1 MLIGIWYPKAQV
13 VQSLDFPAWGGI
25 RRKQEGRG
33 LSWSSEYC
41 HLTDTEGKTMNNLN
55 SLDNCINFLLTGAQH
70 AVFQYMKKNLAQ
82 FDITPIQYGV
92 LGCIWEF
99 DMHNPKDIATHLGV
113 ENSTISG
120 ILERMENKGLIRRMI
135 DSSDRRF
142 IHIELTDVSRDLEIP
157 VRTVVTEV
165 DKVVLAKFGEK
176 EIGMLKDML
185 RMINAEEL

>member
-1 MLIGIWYPKAQV
+1 MTAGIPRQGELFMK
-13 VQSLDFPAWGGI
+13 SL
-25 RRKQEGRG
+25 
-33 LSWSSEYC
+33 
-41 HLTDTEGKTMNNLN
+41 N
-55 SLDNCINFLLTGAQH
+55 NCINYLLTGAQH
-70 AVFQYMKKNLAQ
+70 SVFQYMKKNLAQ

-99 DMHNPKDIATHLGV
+99 GMHNPKDIAAHLGV

-142 IHIELTDVSRDLEIP
+142 IHIELTDLSRELEVP

-165 DKVVLAKFGEK
+165 DRKVLASFSE
-176 EIGMLKDML
+176 EENLMLKDML
-185 RMINAEEL
+185 RRINSQAL

>member
-1 MLIGIWYPKAQV
+1 M
-13 VQSLDFPAWGGI
+13 
-25 RRKQEGRG
+25 
-33 LSWSSEYC
+33 
-41 HLTDTEGKTMNNLN
+41 N

-70 AVFQYMKKNLAQ
+70 AVFQYMKKNLSQ

-99 DMHNPKDIATHLGV
+99 DMHNPKDIAAHLGV

-142 IHIELTDVSRDLEIP
+142 IHIELTDISKKIEMP
-157 VRTVVTEV
+157 VRQVVGDV
-165 DKVVLAKFGEK
+165 DDVVLKQFSDEEVALLK
-176 EIGMLKDML
+176 EML
-185 RMINAEEL
+185 RKIYALEL

>member
-1 MLIGIWYPKAQV
+1 M
-13 VQSLDFPAWGGI
+13 
-25 RRKQEGRG
+25 
-33 LSWSSEYC
+33 
-41 HLTDTEGKTMNNLN
+41 N
-55 SLDNCINFLLTGAQH
+55 SLDNCINYLLTGAQH
-70 AVFQYMKKNLAQ
+70 SVFQYMKKNLAQ

-99 DMHNPKDIATHLGV
+99 DMHNPKDIAAHLGV

-165 DKVVLAKFGEK
+165 DKVVLEQFGDK
-176 EIGMLKDML
+176 ESGMLKDML
-185 RMINAEEL
+185 RRINAEEL

>member
-1 MLIGIWYPKAQV
+1 M
-13 VQSLDFPAWGGI
+13 
-25 RRKQEGRG
+25 
-33 LSWSSEYC
+33 
-41 HLTDTEGKTMNNLN
+41 N
-55 SLDNCINFLLTGAQH
+55 SLDNCINYLLTGAQH

-82 FDITPIQYGV
+82 FGITPIQYGV

-99 DMHNPKDIATHLGV
+99 DMHNPKEIAAHLGV

-135 DSSDRRF
+135 DSTDRRF

-165 DKVVLAKFGEK
+165 DKIVLGNFDEK
-176 EIGMLKDML
+176 EVNMLKDML
-185 RMINAEEL
+185 RKINALEL